1 MLFVDSVSETSTL
14 QEAKGSGP
22 TMAGLLLSRRV
33 TTSLRVVPFCGFL
46 RMNAEGSR
54 GDDTAGFSKLDM
66 LCHANKKAVRTLS
79 FCRRGLQSQMRC
91 YASR

>member
-1 MLFVDSVSETSTL
+1 MLFVDSVNETSTL
-14 QEAKGSGP
+14 QEAEGSGP
-22 TMAGLLLSRRV
+22 AMAGLLLSRRV
-33 TTSLRVVPFCGFL
+33 TTSLRVVSLL

-54 GDDTAGFSKLDM
+54 GDGTAGFSKLDM